1 MPKKDGKLTFL
12 PGALLEK
19 HLHPR
24 ELLRQLGGGGVVPR
38 VAVEGDPR
46 DGGEGGGV
54 GEDLPGVIEVVPVV
68 GVDHQAG
75 GEAGG
80 GELKEKH

>member
-1 MPKKDGKLTFL
+1 MIFL
-12 PGALLEK
+12 PGALLEQ
-19 HLHPR
+19 HLHSR
-24 ELLRQLGGGGVVPR
+24 ELLRQLCGGGVVPR

-54 GEDLPGVIEVVPVV
+54 REDLPGVIEVIPVV
-68 GVDHQAG
+68 GVDHEAG

-80 GELKEKH
+80 GELKEKRKY